1 MLSFSNHFKEL
12 KNKFI
17 FSVLFIHV
25 IFIFILFTFDLIMP
39 QGVWLLSVLLLITL
53 LFFINFFQI
62 YNNRLDLHNNNIH
75 QTLLEN
81 IPKGI
86 MLTNKFGVIEY
97 VNKYFE
103 KITLYSSKE
112 VIGKNANVL
121 KSGHH
126 TQKFYEK
133 LWNKIQNEGFY
144 NGEVLNRKKNG
155 EVYPQRVS
163 ITALY
168 TKGQVNSYIA
178 IFSDISEEK
187 EVLEKLKKQK
197 RVYEQKAHTDHL
209 TKIYN
214 RGKFDNI
221 LEYEYKKYQRY
232 KEPFCLIF
240 LDIDCFK
247 SINDKFGHDVG
258 DNVLVQLSHLISHNI
273 RQSDTFARWGG
284 EEFVILLSQTQL
296 TVAYDFANNLR
307 ETIKHYSF
315 TDVNQ
320 LTVSM
325 GVVEFNEN
333 QTLEAFIKKADMAL
347 YLAKEN
353 GRNRVESIQ

>member
-1 MLSFSNHFKEL
+1 MLSFTNNFQQL

-17 FSVLFIHV
+17 FTI
-25 IFIFILFTFDLIMP
+25 IFIYVVFIVTLYGFDLISSE
-39 QGVWLLSVLLLITL
+39 GFTLLVLLMVITNI
-53 LFFINFFQI
+53 FFINFFQI
-62 YNNRLDLHNNNIH
+62 YNNNLDLHTKAMH
-75 QTLLEN
+75 KALLEN

-86 MLTNKFGVIEY
+86 MLTNKFGKIEY

-103 KITLYSSKE
+103 KITLYSEKE
-112 VIGKNANVL
+112 VVGKNANVL

-126 TQKFYEK
+126 TKKFYEK

-144 NGEVLNRKKNG
+144 NGEVLNRKKTG

-168 TKGQVNSYIA
+168 NNDEIESYIA

-197 RVYEQKAHTDHL
+197 KVYEQQAHTDYL

-214 RGKFDNI
+214 RSKFDNI

-232 KEPFCLIF
+232 KESFCLIF
-240 LDIDCFK
+240 LDIDFFK
-247 SINDKFGHDVG
+247 KINDQYGHDIG
-258 DNVLVQLSHLISHNI
+258 DNVLVQLSHLISQNI

-284 EEFVILLSQTQL
+284 EEFVILLSQTKLQ
-296 TVAYDFANNLR
+296 TAETFANKLR
-307 ETIKHYSF
+307 ELVQKYQFPEVNNLTI
-315 TDVNQ
+315 
-320 LTVSM
+320 SM
-325 GVVEFNEN
+325 GVVEFNEKY
-333 QTLEAFIKKADMAL
+333 TLEEFIKLADTAL

-353 GRNRVESIQ
+353 GRNKVETIK

>member
-1 MLSFSNHFKEL
+1 VLSFSNHFNEL

-17 FSVLFIHV
+17 LTVLFINT
-25 IFIFILFTFDLIMP
+25 IFIFILFAFDLITA
-39 QGVWLLSVLLLITL
+39 QGIGLFIILILIITI
-53 LFFINFFQI
+53 FFINFFQI
-62 YNNRLDLHNNNIH
+62 YNNNLDLHNKSIH

-86 MLTNKFGVIEY
+86 MLTNKSGIIEY

-126 TQKFYEK
+126 TKKFYEK

-168 TKGQVNSYIA
+168 TQGQINSYIA

-197 RVYEQKAHTDHL
+197 RVYEQKAHTDYL

-232 KEPFCLIF
+232 NEPFCLIF
-240 LDIDCFK
+240 LDIDYFK
-247 SINDKFGHDVG
+247 KINDEFGHDVG
-258 DNVLVQLSHLISHNI
+258 DNVLVQLSHLISQNI

-296 TVAYDFANNLR
+296 NVAYDFANKLR
-307 ETIKHYSF
+307 EIIKHYVF
-315 TDVNQ
+315 THVKQ

-333 QTLEAFIKKADMAL
+333 QTLEAFIKKADTAL

>member
-1 MLSFSNHFKEL
+1 MLTFTNSFKQL

-17 FSVLFIHV
+17 VTTVFLNS
-25 IFIFILFTFDLIMP
+25 IFIFILSAFGLISP
-39 QGVWLLSVLLLITL
+39 EGITL
-53 LFFINFFQI
+53 LMVLMLLTIVFFVNFFNI
-62 YNNRLDLHNNNIH
+62 YNKNLDLHNKSIH

-86 MLTNKFGVIEY
+86 MLTNQFGVIEY

-103 KITLYSSKE
+103 KITLYSQKD
-112 VIGKNANVL
+112 VLGKNANVL

-126 TQKFYEK
+126 TKKFYEK

-155 EVYPQRVS
+155 EIYPQRVS

-168 TKGQVNSYIA
+168 NKGEISSYIA

-187 EVLEKLKKQK
+187 EVLVKLKKQK
-197 RVYEQKAHTDHL
+197 KVFEEKAQTDYL

-214 RGKFDNI
+214 RSKFDNI
-221 LEYEYKKYQRY
+221 LEYEYKKFQRY
-232 KEPFCLIF
+232 NEAFCLIF
-240 LDIDCFK
+240 LDIDYFK
-247 SINDKFGHDVG
+247 RINDEFGHDVG
-258 DNVLVQLSHLISHNI
+258 DNVLVELSSLISQNI
-273 RQSDTFARWGG
+273 RRSDTFARWGG
-284 EEFVILLSQTQL
+284 EEFVILLSQTHIN
-296 TVAYDFANNLR
+296 TANGFANKLR
-307 ETIKHYSF
+307 EIIKEYLFKKVEH
-315 TDVNQ
+315 

-325 GVVEFNEN
+325 GVVEFNEKY
-333 QTLEAFIKKADMAL
+333 TLEEFIKTADTAL

-353 GRNRVESIQ
+353 GRDRVEIIA

>member
-1 MLSFSNHFKEL
+1 MLSFTGHFLQL

-17 FSVLFIHV
+17 FGITFIYA
-25 IFIFILFTFDLIMP
+25 IF
-39 QGVWLLSVLLLITL
+39 LITL
-53 LFFINFFQI
+53 YGFGFISIEGVTLLIFLMISTIIFFINFFQI
-62 YNNRLDLHNNNIH
+62 YNSKLDIHNKSIH
-75 QTLLEN
+75 QALLEN

-86 MLTNKFGVIEY
+86 MLTNKFGKIEY

-103 KITLYSSKE
+103 KITLYSAKD

-126 TQKFYEK
+126 TKKFYEK

-155 EVYPQRVS
+155 EIYPQRVS

-168 TKGQVNSYIA
+168 NNDEIDSYIA

-197 RVYEQKAHTDHL
+197 RVYEQRAHTDYL

-214 RGKFDNI
+214 RSKFDNI

-232 KEPFCLIF
+232 KESFCLIF
-240 LDIDCFK
+240 LDIDFFK
-247 SINDKFGHDVG
+247 KINDEFGHDIG
-258 DNVLVQLSHLISHNI
+258 DDVLVQLSHLISKNI

-284 EEFVILLSQTQL
+284 EEFVILLSQTNL
-296 TVAYDFANNLR
+296 ETAKVLANKLR
-307 ETIKHYSF
+307 ELVEKHAF
-315 TDVNQ
+315 PTVNH

-325 GVVEFNEN
+325 GVVEFHERY
-333 QTLEAFIKKADMAL
+333 QLDEFIKLADIAL
-347 YLAKEN
+347 YMAKEN
-353 GRNRVESIQ
+353 GRNKVETVQ

>member
-1 MLSFSNHFKEL
+1 VLSFSNHFNEL

-17 FSVLFIHV
+17 LTVLFINT
-25 IFIFILFTFDLIMP
+25 IFIFILFAFDLVTA
-39 QGVWLLSVLLLITL
+39 QGIGLFIILILIITI
-53 LFFINFFQI
+53 FFINFFQI
-62 YNNRLDLHNNNIH
+62 YNNRLDLHNKSIH

-86 MLTNKFGVIEY
+86 MLTNKSGIIEY

-126 TQKFYEK
+126 TKKFYEK

-168 TKGQVNSYIA
+168 TQGQINSYIA

-197 RVYEQKAHTDHL
+197 RVYEQKAHTDYL

-232 KEPFCLIF
+232 NEPFCLIF
-240 LDIDCFK
+240 LDIDYFK
-247 SINDKFGHDVG
+247 KINDEFGHDVG
-258 DNVLVQLSHLISHNI
+258 DNVLVQLSHLISQNI

-296 TVAYDFANNLR
+296 NVAYDFANKLR
-307 ETIKHYSF
+307 EIIKHYVF
-315 TDVNQ
+315 THVKQ

-333 QTLEAFIKKADMAL
+333 QTLEAFIKKADTAL